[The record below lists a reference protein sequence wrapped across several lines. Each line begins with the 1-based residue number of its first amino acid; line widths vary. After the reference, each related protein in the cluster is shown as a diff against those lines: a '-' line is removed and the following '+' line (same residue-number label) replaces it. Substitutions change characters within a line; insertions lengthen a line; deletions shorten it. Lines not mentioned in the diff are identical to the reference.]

1 MYRNIDCFMCRLV
14 NIISDKVH
22 DDSTFRL
29 GVTLEVE
36 QLFLMLPDSGFLF
49 YKLRIV
55 NRVSKFYFLL
65 F

>member
-1 MYRNIDCFMCRLV
+1 M

-36 QLFLMLPDSGFLF
+36 QLFLMLPDSGFPF
-49 YKLRIV
+49 YKLRII
-55 NRVSKFYFLL
+55 NRVPNFIFCYFR
-65 F
+65 

>member
-1 MYRNIDCFMCRLV
+1 M

-55 NRVSKFYFLL
+55 NRVSNFFIFCYFR
-65 F
+65 

>member
-1 MYRNIDCFMCRLV
+1 M

-36 QLFLMLPDSGFLF
+36 QLFLMLPDSRFSIL

-55 NRVSKFYFLL
+55 NRV
-65 F
+65 